1 MIGGGTP
8 LKSFN
13 NANNLSFDEN
23 DEDFYFRR
31 DRNPDALQTL
41 QNPNTIWLAN
51 GVSYEMSNQSDRSK
65 STSASF
71 VSKERI
77 RKKLDVL
84 LYSVDR
90 RIKYVIT

>member
-51 GVSYEMSNQSDRSK
+51 GVSYEMSN
-65 STSASF
+65 
-71 VSKERI
+71 
-77 RKKLDVL
+77 
-84 LYSVDR
+84 
-90 RIKYVIT
+90 